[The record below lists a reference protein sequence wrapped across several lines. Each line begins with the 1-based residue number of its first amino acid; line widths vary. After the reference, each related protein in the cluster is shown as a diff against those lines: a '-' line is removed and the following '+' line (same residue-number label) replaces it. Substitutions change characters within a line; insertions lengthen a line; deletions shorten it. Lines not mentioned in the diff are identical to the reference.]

1 MNARSAWLVGAFAAG
16 AALAAAALRPFVAA
30 ATGDAWQRTELYFG
44 RAIPGGGEVDE
55 GQWAEFS
62 RQVVARRFPA
72 GSTTL
77 SASGQWLDP
86 AGRLVF
92 EASRVVVLLHRGG
105 QGDDDGIEAIRREYV
120 VRFAQ
125 DAVMRVDSPAMV
137 RF

>member
-1 MNARSAWLVGAFAAG
+1 MNARSVWLSGVFAAG
-16 AALAAAALRPFVAA
+16 ATLAVLALRLAGGSPSPAS
-30 ATGDAWQRTELYFG
+30 WQRTELYFG

-92 EASRVVVLLHRGG
+92 EDSRVVVLLHRGG
-105 QGDDDGIEAIRREYV
+105 TADDDGIEAIRREYV
-120 VRFAQ
+120 ARFAQ